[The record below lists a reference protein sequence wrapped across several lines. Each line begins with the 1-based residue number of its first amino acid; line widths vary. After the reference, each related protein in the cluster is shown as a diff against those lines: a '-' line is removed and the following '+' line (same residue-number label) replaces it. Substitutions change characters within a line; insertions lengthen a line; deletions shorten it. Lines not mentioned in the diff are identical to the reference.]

1 MSKKLKRIIAIIALV
16 FMAVFTVSLVAYL
29 VDKTLLNGA
38 IGFLTL
44 FSGGIGIAL
53 FLVIWMS
60 RDNYD
65 SASDDEPY
73 DGKSKTPDEP
83 EASDR
88 AASPEANENSAE
100 QNVDN
105 AEPQSSP
112 ETESDPR

>member
-83 EASDR
+83 ESSDG
-88 AASPEANENSAE
+88 AASPEANECEAE
-100 QNVDN
+100 QNGDN
-105 AEPQSSP
+105 TEPQSSP